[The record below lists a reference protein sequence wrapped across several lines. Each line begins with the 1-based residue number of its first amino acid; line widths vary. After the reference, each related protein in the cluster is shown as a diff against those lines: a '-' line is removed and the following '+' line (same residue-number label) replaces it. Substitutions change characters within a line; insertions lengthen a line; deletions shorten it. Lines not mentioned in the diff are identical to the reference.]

1 MDTLMSYTFYIVDLK
16 VPRLFESYA
25 KSISHIFSHN
35 MGMDSTIKKE
45 NENEWIH
52 RQLATEEGKYYE
64 DTTNTSIPLSLAC
77 ILFFVFFV
85 LSSGFYCIIFL
96 WKNPLNGF
104 FFTGMLFTT
113 IEDADTVSKKVRNT
127 FLLSF
132 VV

>member
-1 MDTLMSYTFYIVDLK
+1 MDTLMSYTLYIDLK

-35 MGMDSTIKKE
+35 MSMDSTIKKE

-127 FLLSF
+127 FLLSL
-132 VV
+132 VA